1 MSPRGRLALLLAC
14 ATGCGVSL
22 VSAQDA
28 PVPGSPR
35 TPTVQL
41 LSASPLALPAPAD
54 SNSPAVW
61 DLIDGQPRLVVLTS
75 IAGLPSRS
83 EGRSLLRLGDAE
95 PVAVEGTVHG
105 VWMEAVIRAE
115 DGTYYGYYHNEI
127 PADVCGRPDRTV
139 PRIGA
144 ARSTDNGL
152 TWHDLGIIL
161 EADPTTLACQSANRY
176 FLGGVGDF
184 SVVLDR
190 DGQFAYIF
198 YSQYTAGLDGQG
210 VAVARFAWADRDAP
224 RGAVDVWTGHGWSPP
239 DRVPVDAGGRPDEGD
254 NGDEG
259 GDAAVLYRTLY
270 PVGRPLFAT
279 TDSWHDKGRTT
290 DAFWGPSVH
299 WNAFLGQYVMLL
311 NRARDIDW
319 DQEGIYVAFS
329 PRLDDPSAWSRPVKI
344 LDGGGWYPQV
354 IGLEPGRGTDKEAG
368 EIARLFVEGWS
379 RHLIKFVLP

>member
-1 MSPRGRLALLLAC
+1 MSAIRRVALLLAC
-14 ATGCGVSL
+14 IAGSVVAL
-22 VSAQDA
+22 VSAQDGA
-28 PVPGSPR
+28 ITSSPR
-35 TPTVQL
+35 TPAVQL
-41 LSASPLALPAPAD
+41 LPASPLALPAPVD

-83 EGRSLLRLGDAE
+83 EGRSLQRLSDAE

-105 VWMEAVIRAE
+105 VWMEAVLRAD

-152 TWHDLGIIL
+152 TWHDLGIVL
-161 EADPTTLACQSANRY
+161 EADASTLACGSANRY

-198 YSQYTAGLDGQG
+198 YSQYTAGLAGQG
-210 VAVARFAWADRDAP
+210 VGVARFAWADRDAP
-224 RGAVDVWTGHGWSPP
+224 RGAVDVWTEHGWTPP
-239 DRVPVDAGGRPDEGD
+239 DRVPIDAGGTPEEGD
-254 NGDEG
+254 NGDT
-259 GDAAVLYRTLY
+259 DLPDQYHIVY

-279 TDSWHDKGRTT
+279 TDSWHDAGRST

-299 WNAFLGQYVMLL
+299 WNTFLSQYVMLL

-319 DQEGIYVAFS
+319 NQEGIYIAFS
-329 PRLDDPSAWSRPVKI
+329 PGLDDPGAWSRPVKI

-368 EIARLFVEGWS
+368 EVARLFVAGWS
-379 RHLIKFVLP
+379 RHAIRFSRP

>member
-1 MSPRGRLALLLAC
+1 MSSIRPPALVLVCLV
-14 ATGCGVSL
+14 GCGVAL
-22 VSAQDA
+22 VSAQNV
-28 PVPGSPR
+28 PVAGSPR
-35 TPTVQL
+35 TPAVQL

-54 SNSPAVW
+54 SNSPAIW

-83 EGRSLLRLGDAE
+83 EGRSLLRLSDAE

-105 VWMEAVIRAE
+105 VWMEAVLRAD
-115 DGTYYGYYHNEI
+115 DGTYYGYYHNEV

-152 TWHDLGIIL
+152 TWRDLGIVL
-161 EADPTTLACQSANRY
+161 EADQATLACQSPNRY

-198 YSQYTAGLDGQG
+198 YSQYTAGLEGQG
-210 VAVARFAWADRDAP
+210 VGVARFAWADRDAP
-224 RGAVDVWTGHGWSPP
+224 QGAVDVWTGHGWSPP
-239 DRVPVDAGGRPDEGD
+239 DRVPSE
-254 NGDEG
+254 NGEPPEEG
-259 GDAAVLYRTLY
+259 GHDDEDETLEYRLVY
-270 PVGRPLFAT
+270 PVGRPLYET
-279 TDSWHDKGRTT
+279 TDSWHDAGRTT

-299 WNAFLGQYVMLL
+299 WNSHLEQYVMLL
-311 NRARDIDW
+311 NRARDVDW
-319 DQEGIYVAFS
+319 KQDGIYVAFS

-368 EIARLFVEGWS
+368 EVARLFVEGWS
-379 RHLIKFVLP
+379 RHLVRFVRP

>member
-1 MSPRGRLALLLAC
+1 MSSIRRHALVLAWVV
-14 ATGCGVSL
+14 GCGVAL
-22 VSAQDA
+22 VSTQSA
-28 PVPGSPR
+28 PVVGPPA
-35 TPTVQL
+35 TPAVQL
-41 LSASPLALPAPAD
+41 VSASPLALPAPAD

-83 EGRSLLRLGDAE
+83 EGRSLLRLSDAE
-95 PVAVEGTVHG
+95 PVPVEGTVHG
-105 VWMEAVIRAE
+105 VWMEAVLRAD

-127 PADVCGRPDRTV
+127 PAEVCGRSDRTV

-152 TWHDLGIIL
+152 TWQNLGIIL
-161 EADPTTLACQSANRY
+161 EAERTTLACQSPNRY

-190 DGQFAYIF
+190 DRQFAYIF
-198 YSQYTAGLDGQG
+198 YSQYPAALEGQG

-224 RGAVDVWTGHGWSPP
+224 QGAVDVWTGHGWSPP
-239 DRVPVDAGGRPDEGD
+239 DRVPTDGGGTPLEEGHDGDSDAGREYGT
-254 NGDEG
+254 
-259 GDAAVLYRTLY
+259 VY
-270 PVGRPLFAT
+270 PVGRPLFET
-279 TDSWHDKGRTT
+279 TDSWHDAGRTT
-290 DAFWGPSVH
+290 NAFWGPSVH
-299 WNAFLGQYVMLL
+299 WNTYLEQYVMLL
-311 NRARDIDW
+311 NRARDVDW
-319 DQEGIYVAFS
+319 NQEGIYVAFS

-368 EIARLFVEGWS
+368 EVARLFVEGWS
-379 RHLIKFVLP
+379 RHLIRFVRP